1 MSVMTKRKPMPS
13 MESMRADRDADELV
27 RHISEL
33 EGWGVKLEKGRNDY
47 HGLRSIA
54 DFHTKRLQQVDYLY
68 AGLGAI
74 LFSGPN
80 DVGKSSV
87 VEQLA
92 ARVLLGT
99 TEGVWAGQPYGVLF
113 IMSEEDPGMVKQA
126 MQAHGVSLNVMRQR
140 LFTYVTND
148 NENVSSSDYDT
159 VNLPADVPMLQRLCE
174 QNDIRMVVFDALA
187 DCMPGVN
194 LYALD
199 EVNKVFKPLNKWGA
213 EADIL
218 IVGVHH
224 NNKSLDGS
232 AKQAV
237 GGSAAFT
244 NKPRIVVSL
253 DQAKDGTRVMQ
264 LVKVKG
270 RSDKPSYTYEFETR
284 YVDTDD
290 GDHKPVGIVT
300 RITPTDKTVD
310 DVRSEKNAAQAEAMK
325 PEHASS
331 NEVIDWVVE
340 YLSEHESAS
349 FKQLAE
355 AAKSEGYT
363 TKQLSNARQ
372 RAKSPWIVSVPDDKH
387 KGRGQQRVWRLSE
400 SNPSK

>member
-1 MSVMTKRKPMPS
+1 MPS

-99 TEGVWAGQPYGVLF
+99 TQGVWAGQPYGVLF

-213 EADIL
+213 ENDIL

-284 YVDTDD
+284 FVDTDD

-300 RITPTDKTVD
+300 RISPTDKTVD

>member
-199 EVNKVFKPLNKWGA
+199 DVNKVFKPLNKWGA

-253 DQAKDGTRVMQ
+253 DQAKDGTRIMQ

>member
-1 MSVMTKRKPMPS
+1 MPS

-99 TEGVWAGQPYGVLF
+99 TQGVWAGQPYGVLF

-199 EVNKVFKPLNKWGA
+199 DVNKVFKPLNKWGA

-284 YVDTDD
+284 FVDTDD

>member
-1 MSVMTKRKPMPS
+1 MPS

-284 YVDTDD
+284 FVDTDD

-300 RITPTDKTVD
+300 RISPTDKTVD

>member
-99 TEGVWAGQPYGVLF
+99 TQGVWAGQPYGVLF

-213 EADIL
+213 ENDIL

-284 YVDTDD
+284 FVDTDD

>member
-1 MSVMTKRKPMPS
+1 
-13 MESMRADRDADELV
+13 MRADRDADELV

-213 EADIL
+213 ENDIL

-284 YVDTDD
+284 FVDTDD

-300 RITPTDKTVD
+300 RISPTDKTVD

>member
-33 EGWGVKLEKGRNDY
+33 EGWGVKLEKGKTDY

-99 TEGVWAGQPYGVLF
+99 TQGVWAGQPYGVLF

-199 EVNKVFKPLNKWGA
+199 DVNKVFKPLNKWGA

-253 DQAKDGTRVMQ
+253 DQAKDGTRIMQ

>member
-33 EGWGVKLEKGRNDY
+33 EGWGVKLEKGKTDY

-99 TEGVWAGQPYGVLF
+99 TQGVWAGQPYGVLF

-253 DQAKDGTRVMQ
+253 DQAKDGTRIMQ

>member
-1 MSVMTKRKPMPS
+1 MSVMTKRRPMPS

-159 VNLPADVPMLQRLCE
+159 VDLPADVPMLQRLCE

-213 EADIL
+213 EDDIL

-284 YVDTDD
+284 FVDTDD

>member
-1 MSVMTKRKPMPS
+1 

-99 TEGVWAGQPYGVLF
+99 TQGVWAGQPYGVLF

-213 EADIL
+213 ENDIL

-253 DQAKDGTRVMQ
+253 DQAKDGTRIMQ

>member
-33 EGWGVKLEKGRNDY
+33 EGWGVKLEKGKTDY

-213 EADIL
+213 ENDIL

-253 DQAKDGTRVMQ
+253 DQAKDGTRIMQ

>member
-213 EADIL
+213 ENDIL

-284 YVDTDD
+284 FVDTDD

-300 RITPTDKTVD
+300 RISPTDKTVD

>member
-1 MSVMTKRKPMPS
+1 MPS

-33 EGWGVKLEKGRNDY
+33 EGWGVKLEKGKTDY

-99 TEGVWAGQPYGVLF
+99 TQGVWAGQPYGVLF

-199 EVNKVFKPLNKWGA
+199 DVNKVFKPLNKWGA

-253 DQAKDGTRVMQ
+253 DQAKDGTRIMQ

>member
-33 EGWGVKLEKGRNDY
+33 EGWGVKLEKGKTDY

-199 EVNKVFKPLNKWGA
+199 DVNKVFKPLNKWGA

-284 YVDTDD
+284 FVDTDD

-300 RITPTDKTVD
+300 RISPTDKTVD
-310 DVRSEKNAAQAEAMK
+310 DVRSEKALPKSADSKRTDNGEVGDWLTDYLEDGPATFKDIATAAAE
-325 PEHASS
+325 
-331 NEVIDWVVE
+331 
-340 YLSEHESAS
+340 
-349 FKQLAE
+349 
-355 AAKSEGYT
+355 EGYT
-363 TKQLSNARQ
+363 KSQLDHARR
-372 RAKSPWIVSVPDDKH
+372 RASDPWIVTERDPDYQ
-387 KGRGQQRVWRLSE
+387 GRGKRYLWELSRTAP
-400 SNPSK
+400 NTTV

>member
-1 MSVMTKRKPMPS
+1 MSVMTKRRPMPS

-213 EADIL
+213 ENDIL

-253 DQAKDGTRVMQ
+253 DQAKDGTRIMQ

-284 YVDTDD
+284 FVDTDD

>member
-1 MSVMTKRKPMPS
+1 

-199 EVNKVFKPLNKWGA
+199 DVNKVFKPLNKWGA

-284 YVDTDD
+284 FVDTDD

-300 RITPTDKTVD
+300 RISPTDKTVD

>member
-1 MSVMTKRKPMPS
+1 MPS

-213 EADIL
+213 ENDIL

-284 YVDTDD
+284 FVDTDD

-300 RITPTDKTVD
+300 RISPTDKTVD

>member
-1 MSVMTKRKPMPS
+1 
-13 MESMRADRDADELV
+13 MRADRDADELV

-99 TEGVWAGQPYGVLF
+99 TQGVWAGQPYGVLF

-199 EVNKVFKPLNKWGA
+199 DVNKVFKPLNKWGA

-253 DQAKDGTRVMQ
+253 DQAKDGTRIMQ

-290 GDHKPVGIVT
+290 GDNKPVGIVT

>member
-33 EGWGVKLEKGRNDY
+33 EGWGVKLEKGKTDY

-213 EADIL
+213 ENDIL

-284 YVDTDD
+284 FVDTDD

-300 RITPTDKTVD
+300 RISPTDKTVD

>member
-1 MSVMTKRKPMPS
+1 MSVMTKRRPMPS

-99 TEGVWAGQPYGVLF
+99 TQGVWAGQPYGVLF

-199 EVNKVFKPLNKWGA
+199 DVNKVFKPLNKWGA

-253 DQAKDGTRVMQ
+253 DQAKDGTRIMQ

-270 RSDKPSYTYEFETR
+270 RSDKPSYTHEFETR

>member
-1 MSVMTKRKPMPS
+1 
-13 MESMRADRDADELV
+13 MRADRDADELV

-99 TEGVWAGQPYGVLF
+99 TQGVWAGQPYGVLF

-199 EVNKVFKPLNKWGA
+199 DVNKVFKPLNKWGA

-253 DQAKDGTRVMQ
+253 DQAKDGTRIMQ

>member
-1 MSVMTKRKPMPS
+1 MSVMTKRRPMPS

-99 TEGVWAGQPYGVLF
+99 TQGVWAGQPYGVLF

-199 EVNKVFKPLNKWGA
+199 DVNKVFKPLNKWGA

>member
-1 MSVMTKRKPMPS
+1 MSVMTKRRPMPS

-199 EVNKVFKPLNKWGA
+199 DVNKVFKPLNKWGA

-253 DQAKDGTRVMQ
+253 DQAKDGTRIMQ

>member
-1 MSVMTKRKPMPS
+1 MSVMTKRRPMPS

-99 TEGVWAGQPYGVLF
+99 TQGVWAGQPYGVLF

-194 LYALD
+194 LYALGD
-199 EVNKVFKPLNKWGA
+199 VNKVFKPLNKWGA

-253 DQAKDGTRVMQ
+253 DQAKDGTRIMQ

>member
-99 TEGVWAGQPYGVLF
+99 TQGVWAGQPYGVLF

-253 DQAKDGTRVMQ
+253 DQAKDGTRIMQ

>member
-1 MSVMTKRKPMPS
+1 

-159 VNLPADVPMLQRLCE
+159 VDLPADVPMLQRLCE

>member
-1 MSVMTKRKPMPS
+1 MTKRKPMPS

-33 EGWGVKLEKGRNDY
+33 EGWGVKLEKGKTDY

-99 TEGVWAGQPYGVLF
+99 TQGVWAGQPYGVLF

-199 EVNKVFKPLNKWGA
+199 DVNKVFKPLNKWGA

-253 DQAKDGTRVMQ
+253 DQAKDGTRIMQ

>member
-1 MSVMTKRKPMPS
+1 MSVMTKRRPMPS

-33 EGWGVKLEKGRNDY
+33 EGWGVNLEKGRNDY

-99 TEGVWAGQPYGVLF
+99 TQGVWAGQPYGVLF

-199 EVNKVFKPLNKWGA
+199 DVNKVFKPLNKWGA

-253 DQAKDGTRVMQ
+253 DQAKDGTRIMQ

>member
-1 MSVMTKRKPMPS
+1 
-13 MESMRADRDADELV
+13 MRADRDADELV

-213 EADIL
+213 ENDIL

-253 DQAKDGTRVMQ
+253 DQAKDGTRIMQ

-284 YVDTDD
+284 FVDTDD

>member
-33 EGWGVKLEKGRNDY
+33 EGWGVKLEKGKTDY

-159 VNLPADVPMLQRLCE
+159 VDLPADVPMLQRLCE

-213 EADIL
+213 ENDIL

-253 DQAKDGTRVMQ
+253 DQAKDGTRIMQ

>member
-1 MSVMTKRKPMPS
+1 

-284 YVDTDD
+284 FVDTDD

>member
-1 MSVMTKRKPMPS
+1 MSVMTKRRPMPS

-159 VNLPADVPMLQRLCE
+159 VDLPADVPMLQRLCE

-213 EADIL
+213 EDDIL

-253 DQAKDGTRVMQ
+253 DQAKDGTRIMQ

>member
-1 MSVMTKRKPMPS
+1 MSVMTKRRPMPS

-99 TEGVWAGQPYGVLF
+99 TQGVWAGQPYGVLF

-199 EVNKVFKPLNKWGA
+199 DVNKVFKPLNKWGA

-253 DQAKDGTRVMQ
+253 DQAKDGTRIMQ

-270 RSDKPSYTYEFETR
+270 RSDKPSYSMSSRPATW
-284 YVDTDD
+284 
-290 GDHKPVGIVT
+290 
-300 RITPTDKTVD
+300 TPTTATTS
-310 DVRSEKNAAQAEAMK
+310 R
-325 PEHASS
+325 
-331 NEVIDWVVE
+331 
-340 YLSEHESAS
+340 SAS
-349 FKQLAE
+349 
-355 AAKSEGYT
+355 
-363 TKQLSNARQ
+363 
-372 RAKSPWIVSVPDDKH
+372 
-387 KGRGQQRVWRLSE
+387 
-400 SNPSK
+400 

>member
-1 MSVMTKRKPMPS
+1 MSVMTKRRPMPS

-33 EGWGVKLEKGRNDY
+33 EGWGVELEKGRNDY

-99 TEGVWAGQPYGVLF
+99 TQGVWAGQPYGVLF

-199 EVNKVFKPLNKWGA
+199 DVNKVFKPLNKWGA

-253 DQAKDGTRVMQ
+253 DQAKDGTRIMQ

>member
-54 DFHTKRLQQVDYLY
+54 DFHTKRLKQVDYLY

-99 TEGVWAGQPYGVLF
+99 TQGVWAGQPYGVLF

-159 VNLPADVPMLQRLCE
+159 VDLPADVPMLQRLCE

-199 EVNKVFKPLNKWGA
+199 DVNKVFKPLNKWGA

-253 DQAKDGTRVMQ
+253 DQAKDGTRIMQ

>member
-99 TEGVWAGQPYGVLF
+99 TQGVWAGQPYGVLF

-159 VNLPADVPMLQRLCE
+159 VDLPADVPMLQRLCE

-213 EADIL
+213 EDDIL

-253 DQAKDGTRVMQ
+253 DQAKDGTRIMQ

>member
-1 MSVMTKRKPMPS
+1 

-99 TEGVWAGQPYGVLF
+99 TQGVWAGQPYGVLF

-199 EVNKVFKPLNKWGA
+199 DVNKVFKPLNKWGA

-253 DQAKDGTRVMQ
+253 DQAKDGTRIMQ

>member
-1 MSVMTKRKPMPS
+1 MNVMTKRKPMPS

-33 EGWGVKLEKGRNDY
+33 EGWGVKLEKGKTDY

-159 VNLPADVPMLQRLCE
+159 VDLPADVPMLQRLCE

-213 EADIL
+213 EDDIL

-284 YVDTDD
+284 FVDTDD

-300 RITPTDKTVD
+300 RISPTDKTVD
-310 DVRSEKNAAQAEAMK
+310 DVRSEKNAAQAEALK

-355 AAKSEGYT
+355 AAESEGYT

>member
-1 MSVMTKRKPMPS
+1 MSVMTKRRPMPS

-33 EGWGVKLEKGRNDY
+33 EGWGVKLEKGKTDY

-99 TEGVWAGQPYGVLF
+99 TQGVWAGQPYGVLF

-284 YVDTDD
+284 FVDTDD